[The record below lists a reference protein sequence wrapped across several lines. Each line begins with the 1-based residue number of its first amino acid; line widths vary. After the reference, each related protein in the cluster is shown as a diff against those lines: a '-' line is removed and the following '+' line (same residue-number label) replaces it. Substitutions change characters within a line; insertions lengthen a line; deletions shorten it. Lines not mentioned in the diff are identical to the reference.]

1 MEWIT
6 VIAYVLFMIMFITSI
21 VISLR
26 FQFGSEGKD
35 ERGQKIIN
43 TAYSVAFPII
53 PIGWLLIT
61 LYDDFIQSVGYSA
74 YKWLIRSEE
83 RRVGKEVRSRWGR
96 YGDRDK
102 VTE

>member
-74 YKWLIRSEE
+74 YKWLIWVLIILSFIVHVLTIFIFMRN
-83 RRVGKEVRSRWGR
+83 W
-96 YGDRDK
+96 
-102 VTE
+102 

>member
-74 YKWLIRSEE
+74 YKWLIW
-83 RRVGKEVRSRWGR
+83 VLIILAFIVHG
-96 YGDRDK
+96 
-102 VTE
+102 VTIFILKRKW

>member
-6 VIAYVLFMIMFITSI
+6 VIAYTTLFRSFITSI

-74 YKWLIRSEE
+74 YKWLIW
-83 RRVGKEVRSRWGR
+83 VLIILAFIVHG
-96 YGDRDK
+96 
-102 VTE
+102 VTIFILKRKW

>member
-1 MEWIT
+1 MKSIT
-6 VIAYVLFMIMFITSI
+6 VIAYVLFMIKFITSI

-26 FQFGSEGKD
+26 FQLGSEGKD

-74 YKWLIRSEE
+74 YKWLIW
-83 RRVGKEVRSRWGR
+83 VLIILAFIVHG
-96 YGDRDK
+96 
-102 VTE
+102 VTIFILKRKW

>member
-74 YKWLIRSEE
+74 YNWLIWVLIILAFIVDGVKILILKR
-83 RRVGKEVRSRWGR
+83 KW
-96 YGDRDK
+96 
-102 VTE
+102 